1 MKHFAAAAA
10 AGVVGVLLAT
20 TPVFADDLDKYGA
33 TKVCSLPKNTLD
45 EISGMATSQRHPG
58 ILWVHNDSGGGP
70 YVYALDSATCDIKA
84 RLTVEGIRARD
95 LEAIAVGRDE
105 RGRSVI
111 WLADIGDN
119 QDSWEYVQVHRIRE
133 PAKLVDQVVDSVTF
147 DITYPDRSH
156 NAETLLA
163 DPDSSQLWIVT
174 KQLARGRMYALPPK
188 LSEDG
193 LNQATFVRRERGL
206 ITDGAVSPD
215 GTRYVLRD
223 YVDATVFAG
232 LPPGKNPRIVQMPFQ
247 IQGEAVAWTSDGS
260 ALLIASE
267 RDRRL
272 IRIPVVEAAAAVGSL
287 PSATTQSVEESNAQ
301 VVEDPVIA
309 LETSDG
315 PGWWL
320 AIAIGV
326 LVAALIGVGMSIRA
340 ARRG

>member
-1 MKHFAAAAA
+1 MKRVAVALA
-10 AGVVGVLLAT
+10 AGALGVLLAKS
-20 TPVFADDLDKYGA
+20 PALADDLAKYDA
-33 TKVCSLPKNTLD
+33 TKVCTLPKGTLD
-45 EISGMATSQRHPG
+45 EISGMAASQRHPG

-119 QDSWEYVQVHRIRE
+119 QDSWEYVQIHRIRE
-133 PAKLVDQVVDSVTF
+133 PEKLVDQVVESVTF
-147 DITYPDRSH
+147 DVAYPDRPH

-163 DPDSSQLWIVT
+163 DPGSSQLWIVT
-174 KQLARGRMYALPPK
+174 KQLARGRMYSLPAE
-188 LSEDG
+188 LSEVEM
-193 LNQATFVRRERGL
+193 NMATFVRRERGL

-232 LPPGKNPRIVQMPFQ
+232 LPPGKDPRIVQMPFQ
-247 IQGEAVAWTSDGS
+247 VQGEAIAWTPDGT

-272 IRIPVVEAAAAVGSL
+272 IRVPVVEDA
-287 PSATTQSVEESNAQ
+287 AQ
-301 VVEDPVIA
+301 VSVPTTFSAPTAEPDVQVAGGPVA
-309 LETSDG
+309 APDTSSG
-315 PGWWL
+315 QGWWL

-326 LVAALIGVGMSIRA
+326 LAAALIGLGMSIRA

>member
-1 MKHFAAAAA
+1 MKRVAVALA
-10 AGVVGVLLAT
+10 AGALGVLLAKS
-20 TPVFADDLDKYGA
+20 PALADDLAKYDA
-33 TKVCSLPKNTLD
+33 TKVCTLPKGTLD
-45 EISGMATSQRHPG
+45 EISGMAASQRHPG

-119 QDSWEYVQVHRIRE
+119 QDSWEYVQIHRIRE
-133 PAKLVDQVVDSVTF
+133 PARLVDQVVESVTF
-147 DITYPDRSH
+147 DVAYPDRPH

-163 DPDSSQLWIVT
+163 DPGSSQLWIVT
-174 KQLARGRMYALPPK
+174 KQLARGRMYSLPAE
-188 LSEDG
+188 LSEVEM
-193 LNQATFVRRERGL
+193 NMATFVRRERGL

-232 LPPGKNPRIVQMPFQ
+232 LPPGKDPRIVQMPFQ
-247 IQGEAVAWTSDGS
+247 VQGEAIAWTPDGT

-272 IRIPVVEAAAAVGSL
+272 IRVPVTEEAIAVSL
-287 PSATTQSVEESNAQ
+287 PTTSSKPTAEPEVQ
-301 VVEDPVIA
+301 VAEGLVAAPD
-309 LETSDG
+309 TSSG
-315 PGWWL
+315 QGWWL

-326 LVAALIGVGMSIRA
+326 LAAALIGMGMSIRA